1 MMDRTSESELE
12 ATPLA
17 EPGPSLAALEERV
30 RRLEDSVAQLQ
41 NTQPIEERVAS
52 RVLEQVKS
60 EKPASSSAV
69 RESAALV
76 LGAGRHILP
85 AAVGILQAQAD
96 TVESQAQAATS
107 PAKPSWL
114 IVDLFADLRTLFRM
128 CRDPRYRSIWASRA
142 LLPLAL
148 VALIVASWL
157 WLQLVPGFALVEK
170 MSETLATVMVKVVD
184 LFLAFVLYKALQREI
199 RRYRETVPDQAPE
212 RRS

>member
-1 MMDRTSESELE
+1 MMDRTGESDRE
-12 ATPLA
+12 ATPPA

-30 RRLEDSVAQLQ
+30 RRLEDGVAQLQ

-76 LGAGRHILP
+76 IGAGRHLLP

-96 TVESQAQAATS
+96 VAEGQAQAATP

-114 IVDLFADLRTLFRM
+114 IVDLFADFRTLFRM
-128 CRDPRYRSIWASRA
+128 SRDPRYRNIWASRA

-157 WLQLVPGFALVEK
+157 WLKLVPGFALVET
-170 MSETLATVMVKVVD
+170 MSETLATLMVKVVD
-184 LFLAFVLYKALQREI
+184 LFLAFILCKALQREI
-199 RRYRETVPDQAPE
+199 RRYRETLPDPTLE